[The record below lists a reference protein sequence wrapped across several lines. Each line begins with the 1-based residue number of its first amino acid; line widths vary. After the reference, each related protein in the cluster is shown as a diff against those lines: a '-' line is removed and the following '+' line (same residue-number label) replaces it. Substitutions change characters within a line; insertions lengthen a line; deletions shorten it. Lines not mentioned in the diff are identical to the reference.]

1 MALDPDIQLL
11 ILIAFLYLVLPVLV
25 GTSVGMA
32 AGIRFPQVGKL
43 RGACLGLAVG
53 ALGIAANVGYG
64 FLVVAFWEW
73 RYPSVVYLS
82 ETSARFQHHANYEL
96 RETALLWGPGLLA
109 VALALAVW
117 LACWLW
123 KQRLRHSRQS
133 QDHNVV

>member
-1 MALDPDIQLL
+1 MALDPDIHFF
-11 ILIAFLYLVLPVLV
+11 ILIVFLYLVLPVLV
-25 GTSVGMA
+25 GTSVGVA
-32 AGIRFPQVGKL
+32 AGTRFPQVGKL
-43 RGACLGLAVG
+43 RGAFLGLAVG

-64 FLVVAFWEW
+64 FLVQALWEW

-82 ETSARFQHHANYEL
+82 ETSARFQGHYSYAL
-96 RETALLWGPGLLA
+96 RDTALLSGPCSLA

-123 KQRLRHSRQS
+123 KQRLRRSPQS